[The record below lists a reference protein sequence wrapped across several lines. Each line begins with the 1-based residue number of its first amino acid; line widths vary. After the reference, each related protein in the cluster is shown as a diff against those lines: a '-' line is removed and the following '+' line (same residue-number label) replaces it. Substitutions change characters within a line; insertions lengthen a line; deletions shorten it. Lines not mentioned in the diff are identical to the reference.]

1 VTTLQLKNTVRGTNH
16 MSKIVAAEVDD
27 DLHDDLK
34 RYKDT
39 HGLNQSE
46 AIRQLVRAGLDA
58 EAESGGLASA
68 LGIRN

>member
-1 VTTLQLKNTVRGTNH
+1 